1 MGDGRYTDRRSQIE
15 HYFDRTAVQAWARLT
30 SDAPVSGVRATV
42 RKGRDEM
49 RRLIGS
55 WIGDEPGHTDGR
67 EIAPSSPPVVQR
79 IRGRRVLDAGCGT
92 GMLAIDLARQGA
104 RVTAVDLSPNLV
116 QLARERLPE
125 DLGGGS
131 VTFFAGDMLDEQLG
145 LFDHVVAMDSLIHY
159 SPHQAMAAI
168 SALAPRV
175 NRSMVLTFAPRTGP
189 LMAMMAVGR
198 LFPRGDRSPA
208 IHPVSLQWLRESI
221 EQAPSLSGWK
231 WARTHRVSCGFY
243 TSQAVELV
251 RP

>member
-1 MGDGRYTDRRSQIE
+1 MSDGRYSDRRSQIE

-55 WIGDEPGHTDGR
+55 WIGLEPGRVEGR
-67 EIAPSSPPVVQR
+67 DIGPDDVPVVQR
-79 IRGRRVLDAGCGT
+79 ISGRRVLDAGCGT
-92 GMLAIDLARQGA
+92 GLLAVDLARQGA
-104 RVTAVDLSPNLV
+104 RVTAIDLSPNLV

-131 VTFFAGDMLDEQLG
+131 VTFVAGDMLDERLG
-145 LFDHVVAMDSLIHY
+145 RFDHVVAMDSLIHY

-168 SALAPRV
+168 SALAPRIE
-175 NRSMVLTFAPRTGP
+175 RSMVLTFAPRTPP

-198 LFPRGDRSPA
+198 LFPRADRSPA
-208 IHPVSLQWLRESI
+208 IYPVSMAWLRESI
-221 EQAPSLSGWK
+221 EQAPGMAGWK
-231 WARTHRVSCGFY
+231 WSRTQRVSCGFY